1 VHHDE
6 SNQHEYLTITQA
18 AVCLGVSTS
27 WVRRHLAELPVVR
40 FGRTIRV
47 SSRLLSEVLAAKLAG
62 GKSLKS
68 ERGTMLSRYQRGMVF
83 QRGKSRVWYGMF
95 REDIQT
101 LEGTT
106 QITERRQKMVRLGT
120 VAELPT
126 KGAARNKLAE
136 LMNSPSEKPTDMTFT
151 ELSTRWTNVEGPTL
165 KTSTLDH
172 YTNALHAYVS
182 PAFGKRKIGVIN
194 REDIQTFLAEKAKT
208 YSTSTLRSMRA
219 VLGLTLGWANAC
231 GWIPRNPCVKVRLPK
246 ETGGKRVTRTVLT
259 TEQVNSIV
267 GVLREPYATLVLLL
281 AETGLRI
288 SEAIA
293 VRSEDLKGNV
303 LSVSR
308 RVYDG
313 ATDSVKSARAV
324 RSIPLSAA
332 LVERIRALNQQG
344 LIFRSRAGTV
354 INPNNALKR
363 YIKGD
368 HGAATKL
375 GIAIGGWHDFR
386 HTLATN
392 LRRAGAHPKVVSGIL
407 GHARVNLA
415 MDTYDH
421 TDVQDFSDA
430 LVKVNGLLASV
441 SKSPAAA

>member
-1 VHHDE
+1 
-6 SNQHEYLTITQA
+6 
-18 AVCLGVSTS
+18 
-27 WVRRHLAELPVVR
+27 
-40 FGRTIRV
+40 
-47 SSRLLSEVLAAKLAG
+47 
-62 GKSLKS
+62 
-68 ERGTMLSRYQRGMVF
+68 
-83 QRGKSRVWYGMF
+83 
-95 REDIQT
+95 
-101 LEGTT
+101 
-106 QITERRQKMVRLGT
+106 MVRLGT
-120 VAELPT
+120 VVELPT
-126 KGAARNKLAE
+126 KSAARTKLAE

-151 ELSTRWTNVEGPTL
+151 ELSTRWTNVEGPAL

-172 YTNALHAYVS
+172 YTNALNAYVT
-182 PAFGKRKIGVIN
+182 PAFGERKIGTIN
-194 REDIQTFLAEKAKT
+194 REDIQTFLAEKAKK

-231 GWIPRNPCVKVRLPK
+231 GWISRNPCVKVRLPK

-259 TEQVNSIV
+259 TEQVNNIV

-293 VRSEDLKGNV
+293 VRAEDLNDNV

-332 LVERIRALNQQG
+332 LVERIRALNKQG

-363 YIKGD
+363 YIKGED
-368 HGAATKL
+368 GAATKL

-421 TDVQDFSDA
+421 TDVQDFSAA
-430 LVKVNGLLASV
+430 LVKVNRLLATC
-441 SKSPAAA
+441 